1 MSVTFLMIPILTLT
15 PPTPLPSFT
24 SFFPEPDQLNTVE
37 IIEPTRPLPTFSF
50 RQDEARTDLKEIV
63 RCYLQEG
70 GGIPR
75 EEPSNLPFT
84 NFEPIQPLQEETES
98 RGEKMIKS
106 VGRTKPTTVAGKASW
121 DVRKAKKARQQLVKV
136 DQSLDNALSGFGW

>member
-1 MSVTFLMIPILTLT
+1 MIPILTLT

-24 SFFPEPDQLNTVE
+24 SFFPKPDHPKIFE
-37 IIEPTRPLPTFSF
+37 IVEPTKPLPTFSF
-50 RQDEARTDLKEIV
+50 RQDQARTDLKEIV

-70 GGIPR
+70 GGILR
-75 EEPSNLPFT
+75 EESSNLPFT

-98 RGEKMIKS
+98 RGEKVIIS
-106 VGRTKPTTVAGKASW
+106 VGRTKPTTVAGKAGW
-121 DVRKAKKARQQLVKV
+121 DTRKAKKARQQLVKV